1 MAQRGQLYLS
11 SRNAVHNDQRT
22 IEDES
27 SPLLAHAVP
36 DTSESQALSLPSKIQ
51 SVSISFPKAQLICLC
66 VIRLVDPIAFT
77 QIFPYINEMMAH
89 LHLTDDPLRVG
100 FYSGL
105 AESAFSVSSLFSI
118 YQWARLSGAIIHC
131 HLVNLMSYIIDFIS
145 RRNRSSTCHLHR
157 YYRSQFRDITLW
169 LTAVASWNSTRSLH
183 RSVTSG
189 RHQSIPCLTSITPGG
204 FFSGNTAVI
213 YSVLGEITDSTNQA
227 IALPIF
233 ALAWPVGSV
242 IG

>member
-1 MAQRGQLYLS
+1 MEFLSFSQLVVFLPLDS
-11 SRNAVHNDQRT
+11 S

-51 SVSISFPKAQLICLC
+51 SVYIPLPKAQLICLC

-118 YQWARLSGAIIHC
+118 YQWARLSDVIGRRPVIFIGIIGVS
-131 HLVNLMSYIIDFIS
+131 LA
-145 RRNRSSTCHLHR
+145 
-157 YYRSQFRDITLW
+157 TL
-169 LTAVASWNSTRSLH
+169 LFGLQRSL
-183 RSVTSG
+183 SG
-189 RHQSIPCLTSITPGG
+189 ILLVRCIGG

-242 IG
+242 IGPLIGGTFSNPANTFPNRHFSNWRCLWLCLP

>member
-11 SRNAVHNDQRT
+11 SRPAVHNDQRT

-27 SPLLAHAVP
+27 SPLLAH

-51 SVSISFPKAQLICLC
+51 SVSNPLPKAQLICLC

-118 YQWARLSGAIIHC
+118 YQWARLSGAIIC
-131 HLVNLMSYIIDFIS
+131 CYLDSWISYIIDYIF

-157 YYRSQFRDITLW
+157 YYRSQFSDITFW
-169 LTAVASWNSTRSLH
+169 LTAVASWNPTRSLH

-189 RHQSIPCLTSITPGG
+189 RHQSIPPCLTSITPGG

-233 ALAWPVGSV
+233 ALAWPIGSI